1 MAIDYVRGV
10 FSRHTLSP
18 NRVKAEDICGK
29 FNPDLHNISE
39 LFGVYQNFRL
49 ELDDLDTRMVS
60 YNFTAAHK

>member
-1 MAIDYVRGV
+1 MN
-10 FSRHTLSP
+10 F
-18 NRVKAEDICGK
+18 KADDICGK